1 MIDFG
6 IQFATLGLDSQ
17 EKTMRY
23 IRLYTRQLCGWC
35 IDAKE
40 YLQQHGIAFEEIDVG
55 KNRTAYEEMKR
66 LSGQHYVPTIVV
78 DGHLLANFDTGQ
90 LERFLANLNL

>member
-1 MIDFG
+1 MK
-6 IQFATLGLDSQ
+6 Q
-17 EKTMRY
+17 
-23 IRLYTRQLCGWC
+23 IRLYTRQMCGWC

-40 YLQQHGIAFEEIDVG
+40 YLKQRGIAFEEIDVG
-55 KNRTAYEEMKR
+55 QNPAAYEEMKR

-90 LERFLANLNL
+90 LEKFLASLS

>member
-1 MIDFG
+1 MIKFG
-6 IQFATLGLDSQ
+6 IQFATLRAVSQ
-17 EKTMRY
+17 DKTMKQ
-23 IRLYTRQLCGWC
+23 IRLYTRPMCGWC

-40 YLQQHGIAFEEIDVG
+40 YLKQHNIAFEEVDVG
-55 KNRTAYEEMKR
+55 KNPAAYEEMKR

-90 LERFLANLNL
+90 LEKFLASLS